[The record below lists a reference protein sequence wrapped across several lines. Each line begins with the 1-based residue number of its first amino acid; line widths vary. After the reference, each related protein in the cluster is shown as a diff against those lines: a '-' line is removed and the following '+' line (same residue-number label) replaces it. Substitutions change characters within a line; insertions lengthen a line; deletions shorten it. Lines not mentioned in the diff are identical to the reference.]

1 MWADIVLEKLL
12 TVLHPDPWA
21 AERETLGLGW
31 ALKGSKATPNT
42 STNTATFPNPS
53 KIVPLPDG

>member
-12 TVLHPDPWA
+12 TILHPDPWA

-31 ALKGSKATPNT
+31 ALKGSKATPNDT
-42 STNTATFPNPS
+42 
-53 KIVPLPDG
+53 LPPTQPHFLIRLK